1 MIIHEEKKHV
11 NKEIKTMLVTMKE
24 ILQDAKRNHY
34 AIPAFDI
41 SNYEM
46 LKAVLE
52 TCEEEKSPA
61 LLMGLGVDLQGRNLQ
76 LLTSMVKSLSNY
88 FNIPV
93 CFHLDHATDL
103 DFIKKGIDAGFSSV
117 MFDGSVL
124 PFNENAE
131 KTAEVVKYAH
141 AKGITVEAE
150 LGHVGNAS
158 VGSISETGTDV
169 DPGESLTVPEEVS
182 KFINLTNVDAL
193 AVAIGT
199 AHGVYKKTPELR
211 IDRLDEITAVCDRP
225 LVLHGGSGTP
235 NAQITNAIKH
245 GITKINIY
253 SDVVFALNQ
262 GLKTTLNSI
271 TNPSTW
277 PFIVYE
283 NAIKNMKEVVR
294 EKLITFGSAGR
305 I

>member
-1 MIIHEEKKHV
+1 MLTSI
-11 NKEIKTMLVTMKE
+11 KEMLE
-24 ILQDAKRNHY
+24 DAKLRHY
-34 AIPAFDI
+34 AIPAFDV

-46 LKAVLE
+46 MKAVLE
-52 TCEEEKSPA
+52 TCEEMKSPA
-61 LLMGLGVDLQGRNLQ
+61 LIMALGVDLQGRNLQ
-76 LLTSMVKSLSNY
+76 LLSSMIKGASDFY
-88 FNIPV
+88 NIPV
-93 CFHLDHATDL
+93 CLHLDHATDF
-103 DFIKKGIDAGFSSV
+103 DFIKIAIDAGFSSV
-117 MFDGSVL
+117 MYDGSVL
-124 PFNENAE
+124 PFDKNAFN
-131 KTAEVVKYAH
+131 TAEVTKYAH
-141 AKGITVEAE
+141 SKGITVEAE

-158 VGSISETGTDV
+158 VGSISETGSDV
-169 DPGESLTVPEEVS
+169 DPGESLTLPEEVQ
-182 KFINLTNVDAL
+182 KFVEITDVDAL

-199 AHGVYKKTPELR
+199 AHGVYQKTPTLR

-235 NAQITNAIKH
+235 NDQMQNAIKH

-253 SDVVFALNQ
+253 SDVLFALNQ
-262 GLKTTLNSI
+262 GLKNTLNNI

-283 NAIKNMKEVVR
+283 DALKMMKEVVK

>member
-1 MIIHEEKKHV
+1 
-11 NKEIKTMLVTMKE
+11 MLVTMKE
-24 ILQDAKRNHY
+24 MLEDAKKNHY
-34 AIPAFDI
+34 ALPAFDV

-46 LKAVLE
+46 MKAVLD

-61 LLMGLGVDLQGRNLQ
+61 LLMGLGVDLKGRDLN
-76 LLTSMVKSLSNY
+76 LLTSMIKEASEFY
-88 FNIPV
+88 NIPI

-103 DFIKKGIDAGFSSV
+103 EFIKSAIGAGFSSV

-124 PFNENAE
+124 PFEENAK
-131 KTAEVVKYAH
+131 KTAEVTKFAH

-158 VGSISETGTDV
+158 VGSISETGTDT
-169 DPGESLTVPEEVS
+169 DPGESLTVPEEVK
-182 KFINLTNVDAL
+182 KFVEITDVDAL

-199 AHGVYKKTPELR
+199 AHGVYQKTPELR
-211 IDRLDEITAVCDRP
+211 IDRLDEITAICDRP

-235 NAQITNAIKH
+235 DDQMKNAIHH

-253 SDVVFALNQ
+253 SDVLFALNQ
-262 GLKTTLNSI
+262 GLKNYLNTM

-277 PFIVYE
+277 PFLVYE
-283 NAIKNMKEVVR
+283 DAIKMMKDVVR
-294 EKLITFGSAGR
+294 EKLRTFGSSGR
-305 I
+305 V